1 MPRRNWPRDC
11 GDRRG
16 GRSAGRATALWA
28 SVAETVRQI
37 ILPALD
43 DDPHT
48 RQVAIHLVGL
58 ATYAGRRGPDPIA
71 DRVDE
76 IADLLDAAAR
86 RGPAGDRAMDRGA
99 PRTPADV
106 LAAAGAVLSAA
117 GKPTPRTTTRT
128 GSGTSCAVLVRQL
141 DADLAT
147 EDVLLK
153 VPCGGC
159 PDG

>member
-1 MPRRNWPRDC
+1 M
-11 GDRRG
+11 
-16 GRSAGRATALWA
+16 
-28 SVAETVRQI
+28 AETVRQI

-71 DRVDE
+71 VRVDE

-86 RGPAGDRAMDRGA
+86 WDPLVTGRWTAGTADTCRRAGRRRGRAVRRWQTDATDDDEDGVRDEL
-99 PRTPADV
+99 RV
-106 LAAAGAVLSAA
+106 
-117 GKPTPRTTTRT
+117 
-128 GSGTSCAVLVRQL
+128 VLVRQL

-147 EDVLLK
+147 EDVLL
-153 VPCGGC
+153 GALRRL

>member
-1 MPRRNWPRDC
+1 VTGEQRSI
-11 GDRRG
+11 
-16 GRSAGRATALWA
+16 GRPSDGALWA

-58 ATYAGRRGPDPIA
+58 ATYAGRRGPDPTPA
-71 DRVDE
+71 RVDE

-86 RGPAGDRAMDRGA
+86 AGDPLVTGRWTAGA

-106 LAAAGAVLSAA
+106 LAAAGAVLAA
-117 GKPTPRTTTRT
+117 AVQTDA
-128 GSGTSCAVLVRQL
+128 TSDDGGGARDELRAVLVRQL

-147 EDVLLK
+147 EDVLL
-153 VPCGGC
+153 GAFRGRL